1 MKHLDYWHALWK
13 RFRAH
18 KLGLGAAYFLGA
30 FILVGVYAPVFASS
44 KPFAV
49 CWNGTWYFPFFRYL
63 LYSGFYSKSIDL
75 FFNILMFTLP
85 FFVLAFIFKRKLL
98 FLLTLLVQ
106 FSLFFYVA
114 LTPPRDPSS
123 DPQLNAQ
130 KYHSLQYSLL
140 SSQQK
145 LTWEEDLK
153 YMSPYAQ
160 LNLIVQDMLLKAQY
174 ERLQPYREAYATAKG
189 DPNARLPT
197 LWEMKQQN
205 SEQELASYREL
216 LKTGDKKEQAQ
227 AEAHIRYFADRAAW
241 LKSEEGNV
249 THMFLP
255 LMRTFHWEDDAGGG
269 QTLNRI
275 IPWYERTRTNGKD
288 LVSALIFGIRVS
300 LVVGM
305 LAIALALSI
314 GVPIGAFSGY
324 YGGKWDIFTF
334 RMIEIWESMPTF
346 FMLLFVVAITES
358 KSIFLVIG
366 IIGLFG
372 WTGFSRFIRGEVLK
386 QRKLHYVEACRA
398 IGFRNKRIIFTQ
410 ILPNAVPP
418 LLTLLPFAVMGAIS
432 SEAGLSFLGLGE
444 EGSCSWGVLMDE
456 GRHAF
461 PAESYLLWPPAFLLT
476 ALLVSIALVGDNLRD
491 SLDPK
496 SR

>member
-13 RFRAH
+13 RFKSQ
-18 KLGLGAAYFLGA
+18 KLGLFAAYFLGL

-49 CWNGTWYFPFFRYL
+49 EWNGTWYFPFFRYL
-63 LYSGFYSKSIDL
+63 FYSGFYSKSIDL

-85 FFVLAFIFKRKLL
+85 FFVLSVMLKRKLI
-98 FLLTLLVQ
+98 FFATLIIQLV
-106 FSLFFYVA
+106 LFFYIA
-114 LTPPRDPSS
+114 LSPPKDPAS
-123 DPQLNAQ
+123 DPQLNIQ
-130 KYHSLQYSLL
+130 KYYAMQRTLFKPEHAP
-140 SSQQK
+140 
-145 LTWEEDLK
+145 TWEEDVK

-160 LNLIVQDMLLKAQY
+160 LNLITQDKLLKDQY
-174 ERLQPYREAYATAKG
+174 ERLQPYLANSNI
-189 DPNARLPT
+189 PLPT

-205 SEQELASYREL
+205 LFQEIASYREQ
-216 LKTGDKKEQAQ
+216 LKTEDPKERARV
-227 AEAHIRYFADRAAW
+227 EAHLSYFADREVW
-241 LKSEEGNV
+241 LNAQEKNIS
-249 THMFLP
+249 HMFLP
-255 LMRTFHWEDDAGGG
+255 LVRTFHWEDDAGGG
-269 QTLNRI
+269 QALNRA

-288 LVSALIFGIRVS
+288 LVSSLLFGIRVS
-300 LVVGM
+300 LVVGI
-305 LAIALALSI
+305 LSIALALMI
-314 GVPIGAFSGY
+314 GVPIGALSGY
-324 YGGKWDIFTF
+324 YGGNWDVATF
-334 RMIEIWESMPTF
+334 RLIEIWESMPTF

-366 IIGLFG
+366 IIGFFG

-398 IGFRNKRIIFTQ
+398 IGFRNQRIIFTQ
-410 ILPNAVPP
+410 ILPNAIPP
-418 LLTLLPFAVMGAIS
+418 LLTLLPFAVMGAIG

-461 PAESYLLWPPAFLLT
+461 PAQSYLLWPPAILLT